1 MPICGLQP
9 SSAVVSA
16 VVPWH
21 RGQYLRTAFVLTWF
35 KIKERQ
41 VSVYELLRNLKP
53 FCRKG
58 FTVLYAVG
66 SLDVS
71 LEIRRKRTN
80 LPMGEL
86 RLSGLT
92 MIDKETLYMTMK
104 IQNKGIFQALVDQ
117 LDKLARHNRQGSFRT
132 KDRYYQAMKRF
143 CAYLADEYHLQ
154 KLTNISGKHLTSY
167 VLWMQENGKAAST
180 IKTDLAAIRFFHDKM
195 SNPKYRLPGN
205 DELAVELER
214 RCFGG
219 TDRTWSN
226 VEFSKMLGRAMA
238 IDRWDYI
245 LALYL
250 ARYAG
255 LRIHECFRIDTA
267 TAEQALRENTI
278 TIKGK
283 GGKIRTVPI
292 NHQITIAMRE
302 TLKLTKRGHKLL
314 VPDDMHTDRAINQ
327 LQFFIYSNREDFQE
341 DANRPLTFHGLRH
354 TYAAE
359 KYMELIQNGTNA
371 LDAHF
376 EVSHLLGHE
385 RADVTNIYLVSLP
398 KEDRHGK

>member
-1 MPICGLQP
+1 M
-9 SSAVVSA
+9 SAVA
-16 VVPWH
+16 LWG
-21 RGQYLRTAFVLTWF
+21 RGQYLRTAFVLTWL

-41 VSVYELLRNLKP
+41 ASASELFRISKP

-58 FTVLYAVG
+58 FPFQRVVG
-66 SLDVS
+66 MLDIS
-71 LEIRRKRTN
+71 LEIRWKQTN

-86 RLSGLT
+86 RPSELT
-92 MIDKETLYMTMK
+92 MIDKEILYMAMR
-104 IQNKGIFQALVDQ
+104 IQNKGIFLSLVSQ

-143 CAYLADEYHLQ
+143 CAYLADEYRLQ

-167 VLWMQENGKAAST
+167 VLWMQENGKSAST
-180 IKTDLAAIRFFHDKM
+180 IKTDLSAIRFFHDKM
-195 SNPKYRLPGN
+195 SDPKYLLPDN
-205 DELAVELER
+205 DALAVELER

-219 TDRTWSN
+219 TDRTWSIT
-226 VEFSKMLGRAMA
+226 EFNHMLGKALA
-238 IDRWDYI
+238 IDRYDYI
-245 LALYL
+245 LAFYL
-250 ARYAG
+250 ARFAG

-267 TAEQALRENTI
+267 TAEQALRENAI

-292 NHQITIAMRE
+292 NEQIAIAMKE
-302 TLKLTKRGHKLL
+302 QLKCTKRGHKLL

-327 LQFFIYSNREDFQE
+327 LQFFIMTYRNAIR
-341 DANRPLTFHGLRH
+341 DADSDRPMTFHGLRH

-359 KYMELIQNGTNA
+359 KYTQLIRSGTNA

-376 EVSHLLGHE
+376 EVSRLLGHE
-385 RADVTNIYLVSLP
+385 RADVTDIYLASLP
-398 KEDRHGK
+398 KEVRHGR